1 MTDEVINSTITTN
14 NNNKFPLNDNID
26 TNNIVKVP
34 KLSVNGN
41 NGEKTINTKEK
52 KKQGAFS
59 FLRAASLKLRRRSI
73 DLKHQK
79 ISQELVPNADS
90 KGDNWKKLVG
100 SMRPLHLQD
109 NQSPPTPHQPPP
121 VKSPSPMVE
130 CCENVSSPSPSTSSA
145 GTMSQYA
152 SANNLQ
158 ELYGESS
165 DDEEEDPDQVFD
177 AIGADEM
184 IDAKAENF
192 IAQFYEQ
199 MRRQQ

>member
-1 MTDEVINSTITTN
+1 
-14 NNNKFPLNDNID
+14 
-26 TNNIVKVP
+26 
-34 KLSVNGN
+34 
-41 NGEKTINTKEK
+41 
-52 KKQGAFS
+52 
-59 FLRAASLKLRRRSI
+59 
-73 DLKHQK
+73 
-79 ISQELVPNADS
+79 
-90 KGDNWKKLVG
+90 
-100 SMRPLHLQD
+100 
-109 NQSPPTPHQPPP
+109 
-121 VKSPSPMVE
+121 
-130 CCENVSSPSPSTSSA
+130 
-145 GTMSQYA
+145 MSQYA

>member
-1 MTDEVINSTITTN
+1 MTEEEVINTTITTTN
-14 NNNKFPLNDNID
+14 NNKSPLNDNID
-26 TNNIVKVP
+26 KQP
-34 KLSVNGN
+34 QLSVNGN

-79 ISQELVPNADS
+79 ISQEAVPTVDS

-109 NQSPPTPHQPPP
+109 NQSPPTTHQPPP
-121 VKSPSPMVE
+121 VKSPSPTVE